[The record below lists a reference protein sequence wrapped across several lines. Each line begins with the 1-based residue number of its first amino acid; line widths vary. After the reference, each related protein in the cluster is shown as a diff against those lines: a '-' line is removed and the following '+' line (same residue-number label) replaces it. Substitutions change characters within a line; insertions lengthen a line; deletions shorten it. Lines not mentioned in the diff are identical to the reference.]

1 MANINKT
8 CKHNNQNFDI
18 IVADAKKTVKEFKDL
33 FKRDFPYLPLYEEG
47 KAYFKDDVV
56 YVEPNF
62 YKYLADGAATPPPSE
77 NWELTNDSI
86 DNYIS
91 DDDIERAFSE
101 AKINFNPNFF
111 TDDATAIMVFYY
123 LAAHYL
129 VIDLNNAQNP
139 LAMGFMGFT
148 QSKSVGSVS
157 ESYAIPQFMTNNPIL
172 SQYAITGYGRKYL
185 SLIQPYLIGNIIYT
199 PGRINFG

>member
-1 MANINKT
+1 MANIDN
-8 CKHNNQNFDI
+8 I
-18 IVADAKKTVKEFKDL
+18 TVEDFKNL
-33 FKRDFPYLPLYEEG
+33 FTRDFPYLPLYVEG

-62 YKYLADGAATPPPSE
+62 YKCLNDGTTTAPPGE
-77 NWELTNDSI
+77 NWELTNDST

-91 DDDIERAFSE
+91 DSNIERAFAE

-111 TDDATAIMVFYY
+111 TDDETVIMVFCY

-129 VIDLNNAQNP
+129 VIDLNNASNP
-139 LAMGFMGFT
+139 LGMGFMGFT

-157 ESYAIPQFMTNNPIL
+157 ESYMVPTWIQNNRIL
-172 SQYAITGYGRKYL
+172 GQYAQTGYGRKYI
-185 SLIQPYLIGNIIYT
+185 SLISPYLIGNIIYT
-199 PGRINFG
+199 AGRTTFG

>member
-1 MANINKT
+1 MASIDNM
-8 CKHNNQNFDI
+8 
-18 IVADAKKTVKEFKDL
+18 TVEDFKNL
-33 FKRDFPYLPLYEEG
+33 FTHDFPYLPLYQKG

-62 YKYLADGAATPPPSE
+62 YKCLTDGTIAAPPSE

-91 DDDIERAFSE
+91 DSDIERAFAE
-101 AKINFNPNFF
+101 AKINFNPDFF
-111 TDDATAIMVFYY
+111 KDDETAIMVFCY

-139 LAMGFMGFT
+139 LALGFMGFT

-157 ESYAIPQFMTNNPIL
+157 ESYGIPQWMLNNQML
-172 SQYAITGYGRKYL
+172 SAYAQTGYGRKYL

-199 PGRINFG
+199 PGRISFG